1 MRRYRID
8 GIEFAEDAPE
18 LANALG
24 DAFARKLRPLCLC
37 RPDGVPMYITRFDGQ
52 HLVKRMPSS
61 GGSHDPS
68 CGAYQPPYELSGLGP
83 LIGDAIRLDEENGIA
98 ALRLDFPLARTGSR
112 LAPAAEASAP
122 DTVKNVS
129 KRLSLRAL
137 LHYLWQ
143 EGELTEWTA
152 AWAGKRGWGRVRASL
167 VEAARRMTVST
178 GSLSETL
185 FVPEVFHQE
194 EKSAIPARR
203 APTLAVLANSG
214 TGKRKLMVLVGEV
227 KEFAEARSGR
237 RLIIKHMPDYP
248 LVIEEGAWKRLEK
261 TFATEF
267 AFWNAD
273 SALHLVTILTFGLNA
288 AGLAVVEEMALMITT
303 ENWIPFETEH
313 ERLLLERLARLR
325 RKSVKGLRFNLSSD
339 KPVVSVTLP
348 EMRPDPLAMFIVP
361 ADADEAHE
369 IALAGMIEAR
379 PEIRVWIWRVGDG
392 DMPRLP

>member
-8 GIEFAEDAPE
+8 GIEFAEDSPE
-18 LANALG
+18 LGNALA

-37 RPDGVPMYITRFDGQ
+37 RPNGVAMYIARFDGQ
-52 HLVKRMPSS
+52 HLVKRMPFS
-61 GGSHDPS
+61 GPGHDPS

-83 LIGDAIRLDEENGIA
+83 LIGDAIRIDEEKGVA
-98 ALRLDFPLARTGSR
+98 VLRLDFPLAKTGSR
-112 LAPAAEASAP
+112 PAPTAEASTS

-167 VEAARRMTVST
+167 VDAARRMTVSS
-178 GSLSETL
+178 GSLSEML
-185 FVPEVFHQE
+185 FVPEVFHPE
-194 EKSAIPARR
+194 EKSAIAARR
-203 APTLAVLANSG
+203 ATTLAALANSG

-237 RLIIKHMPDYP
+237 RLIVKHMPDYP
-248 LVIEEGAWKRLEK
+248 LFIEEGTWKRLEN

-267 AFWNAD
+267 AFWNTD
-273 SALHLVTILTFGLNA
+273 PALHLVTILTFGLNT
-288 AGLAVVEEMALMITT
+288 AGLAVVEEIALMITT
-303 ENWIPFETEH
+303 ENWIPFETAP
-313 ERLLLERLARLR
+313 ERQLLERLARLR
-325 RKSVKGLRFNLSSD
+325 CKSVKGLRFNLSPD
-339 KPVVSVTLP
+339 KPVVGVTLP
-348 EMRPDPLAMFIVP
+348 EQRPDPVAMFIIP
-361 ADADEAHE
+361 ADADEAYE
-369 IALAGMIEAR
+369 VALTAMIEAR
-379 PEIRVWIWRVGDG
+379 PEMRAWIWHVGEG

>member
-1 MRRYRID
+1 MRRYRIN

-18 LANALG
+18 LANALA

-37 RPDGVPMYITRFDGQ
+37 RPDGVPMYIARFDGQ
-52 HLVKRMPSS
+52 HLTKRMPSS
-61 GGSHDPS
+61 GGSHDSS
-68 CGAYQPPYELSGLGP
+68 CSAYQPPHELSGLGP
-83 LIGDAIRLDEENGIA
+83 LIGDAIRIDEENGVA
-98 ALRLDFPLARTGSR
+98 ALRLDFPLAKTGSR
-112 LAPAAEASAP
+112 PAPAAETSAS
-122 DTVKNVS
+122 DTVKNIS

-167 VEAARRMTVST
+167 FDAARRMTVSS
-178 GSLSETL
+178 GSLSEVL
-185 FVPEVFHQE
+185 FVPEVFHPE
-194 EKSAIPARR
+194 DKIAIASRR
-203 APTLAVLANSG
+203 ATTLTVLVNSG

-237 RLIIKHMPDYP
+237 RLVVKHMPDYP
-248 LVIEEGAWKRLEK
+248 LVIEDGAWKRLEK

-273 SALHLVTILTFGLNA
+273 PALHLVAILTFGLNA

-303 ENWIPFETEH
+303 ENWIPFETAH
-313 ERLLLERLARLR
+313 ERQLLERLARLR
-325 RKSVKGLRFNLSSD
+325 RKSVKGLRFNLPPD

-348 EMRPDPLAMFIVP
+348 EQRPDPIAMFIVP
-361 ADADEAHE
+361 ADADEAYE

-379 PEIRVWIWRVGDG
+379 PEMRAWIWRVGEG
-392 DMPRLP
+392 DMPKLP

>member
-8 GIEFAEDAPE
+8 GIEFDEDAPE
-18 LANALG
+18 LGNALA

-37 RPDGVPMYITRFDGQ
+37 RPDGVAMYIARFDGQ

-61 GGSHDPS
+61 GASHDPS
-68 CGAYQPPYELSGLGP
+68 CGSYQPPHELSGLGP
-83 LIGDAIRLDEENGIA
+83 LIGDAIRIDEENGIA
-98 ALRLDFPLARTGSR
+98 ALRLDFPLAKTGSR
-112 LAPAAEASAP
+112 PAPAAEASAA

-167 VEAARRMTVST
+167 VEAARRMTVSS
-178 GSLSETL
+178 GSLSEVL
-185 FVPEVFHQE
+185 FVPEVFHPE
-194 EKSAIPARR
+194 EKSAIAARR
-203 APTLAVLANSG
+203 ATTLAVLANSG

-237 RLIIKHMPDYP
+237 RLIVKHMPDYP

-273 SALHLVTILTFGLNA
+273 PALHLVTILTFGLNA

-303 ENWIPFETEH
+303 ENWIPFETAH
-313 ERLLLERLARLR
+313 ERQLLERLARFR
-325 RKSVKGLRFNLSSD
+325 RKSVKGLRFNLSPD

-348 EMRPDPLAMFIVP
+348 EPRPNPIAMFIVP
-361 ADADEAHE
+361 GDADEAYE
-369 IALAGMIEAR
+369 VTLAGMIEAR
-379 PEIRVWIWRVGDG
+379 PEIQAWVWRVSEG
-392 DMPRLP
+392 DMPKLP